1 MLVNAVTHS
10 YAWLLFALVGIC
22 SQKKN
27 KGLQLIGKLIAKA
40 LERLKTNKQT
50 PLLAL
55 KISILT
61 MKNLLVSRTTVFYGA

>member
-50 PLLAL
+50 TPLTCSENTNPYHEELACE
-55 KISILT
+55 
-61 MKNLLVSRTTVFYGA
+61 